1 MSVPTLDH
9 VVQIRT
15 VLTYQALFN
24 VTVLLDTDG
33 QEIGTVL
40 VCFFC

>member
-1 MSVPTLDH
+1 MSVLTLHH

-15 VLTYQALFN
+15 VLTYQALFS

-40 VCFFC
+40 VCFCC